1 MADKLAK
8 LKYFPNNFQV
18 LSVGDHVLCSV
29 SGKKIKLENLNYW
42 NVELKEAYFSHKEA
56 AIRKEKG

>member
-1 MADKLAK
+1 MTDKLAK

-29 SGKKIKLENLNYW
+29 SGKKIKLENLSYW
-42 NVELKEAYFSHKEA
+42 NVELQEAYFSHKEA

>member
-42 NVELKEAYFSHKEA
+42 NVELQVRFQYQQVK
-56 AIRKEKG
+56 

>member
-29 SGKKIKLENLNYW
+29 SGKKIKLENLSYW
-42 NVELKEAYFSHKEA
+42 NVELQEAYFSHKEA